1 MNWGIRTTFF
11 KCLFSEQILESS
23 FLRYKTPKVVKKLN
37 EEKNNS
43 VKILTKN
50 GSTNLNSTLVLYERE

>member
-1 MNWGIRTTFF
+1 
-11 KCLFSEQILESS
+11 
-23 FLRYKTPKVVKKLN
+23 LRYKTPKVVKKLN